1 MKKVALA
8 SLVITVTFFIVGCAN
23 GKYAGVSNLTAEQS
37 SQLQKF
43 ESASKKLRNWSGDGS
58 ARDPETEIKNF
69 KKTYRAI
76 TGENPE
82 ANIRSLTGENRVAN
96 IVYQTQMY
104 ADGLISQNKYKK
116 SFDIYI
122 VLDIINVNNALG
134 LSKDDGGM
142 VVKTLVKNISGVK

>member
-1 MKKVALA
+1 MKKVALV

-82 ANIRSLTGENRVAN
+82 AHN

-142 VVKTLVKNISGVK
+142 VVKTLVKNISGVKLE

>member
-82 ANIRSLTGENRVAN
+82 ANI
-96 IVYQTQMY
+96 VYQTQMY

-122 VLDIINVNNALG
+122 VLDIVNVNNALG
-134 LSKDDGGM
+134 LSKDEEM

>member
-1 MKKVALA
+1 MKKVALV

-82 ANIRSLTGENRVAN
+82 ANH

-134 LSKDDGGM
+134 LSKDDDYGDM